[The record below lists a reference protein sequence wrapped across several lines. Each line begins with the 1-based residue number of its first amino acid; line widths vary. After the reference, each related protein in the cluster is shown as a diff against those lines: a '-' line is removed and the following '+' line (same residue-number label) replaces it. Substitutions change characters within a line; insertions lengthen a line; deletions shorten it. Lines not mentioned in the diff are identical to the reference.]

1 MGIDLGMASTVLC
14 GRCGSALSSP
24 LSNCSTCGSAP
35 AAGAFARPRKSP
47 WVAAGL
53 SIIPGLGHIYLGHY
67 KKGAFY
73 MVAAGGLQF
82 LGFDLDLTAIGAAL
96 GIPMELGGLGLWAH
110 SAWDAYHMA
119 RRGDY
124 R

>member
-14 GRCGSALSSP
+14 GHCGKPLPGPGSP
-24 LSNCSTCGSAP
+24 CPSCG
-35 AAGAFARPRKSP
+35 ARPGPGAWIRPAKSP

-53 SIIPGLGHIYLGHY
+53 SVIPGLGHIYLGHHR
-67 KKGAFY
+67 KGLFY
-73 MVAAGGLQF
+73 MLAAGGLEF
-82 LGFDLDLTAIGAAL
+82 FGFDLDLTAVGAAL
-96 GIPMELGGLGLWAH
+96 GIPMELGGAGLWPH
-110 SAWDAYHMA
+110 SAWDAYHLA